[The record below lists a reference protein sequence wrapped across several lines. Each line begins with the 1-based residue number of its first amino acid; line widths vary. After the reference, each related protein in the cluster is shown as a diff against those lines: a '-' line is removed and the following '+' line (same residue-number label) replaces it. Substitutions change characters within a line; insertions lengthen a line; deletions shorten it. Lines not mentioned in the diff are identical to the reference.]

1 MIRRNDVIR
10 RELLLGREELTVAEV
25 TENGTRIRMLDGSEW
40 RIEGAGVDVSTGWL
54 PGDDVIV
61 RGDGKSCEMVNG
73 DETVRAER
81 LG

>member
-1 MIRRNDVIR
+1 MAD
-10 RELLLGREELTVAEV
+10 EEEYTVAEV

-61 RGDGKSCEMVNG
+61 RGDANSCEMVNG
-73 DETVRAER
+73 DETVRAEK